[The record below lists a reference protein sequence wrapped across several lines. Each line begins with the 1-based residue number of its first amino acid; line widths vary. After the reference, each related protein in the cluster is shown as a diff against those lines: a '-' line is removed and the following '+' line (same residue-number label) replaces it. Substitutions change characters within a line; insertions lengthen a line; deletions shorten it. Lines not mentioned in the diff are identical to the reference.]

1 MLSTPQP
8 QPVILRKPVESFAE
22 RHIGP
27 RPAEVAR
34 MLAVI
39 ASKNPRFR
47 GKRLSSVE
55 QLVDC
60 TVPQNIR
67 LRTPLRVGGEV
78 SESAATAELRR
89 LAKLNAPMRSFI
101 GQGYYNAHLPA
112 VLRRNVLENPGW
124 YTPYTPYQAE
134 ISQGRLEAMLTFQTM
149 VGDLTGFGMV
159 TSLLDEATAGA
170 EAMAMCR
177 RLCKGRRV
185 FHVDRNVHRHVV
197 DVIRTRAAPLGVEVV
212 VGDARALDAPKLRD
226 ACGVYVQYP
235 DTFGAVADYG
245 ALAASARAAGAK
257 VVAGVDLMALALYRP
272 PSEWGADI
280 VVGSN
285 NRFGLPA
292 GNGGPHSGILATSPQ
307 YQRSMPGRLI
317 GVSKDAAGAPAL
329 RMALQTREQHIK
341 REHATSNICTST
353 ALVSALSGFYGM
365 YHGPQGL
372 ANIAG
377 AIRCKAHLL
386 GEALRR
392 LGVPVAAGET
402 FDTVFCPLGD
412 ARRAAA
418 LQRRCRERGINV
430 REIRDGVSVSLD
442 ETATLQDVQLL
453 VDAFAEG
460 RRVPFTVA
468 ELARTY
474 TVPEVPAA
482 HRRTTPFMTHRK
494 FSAYHSEHAMTR
506 YLHELQ
512 SKDVGLQH
520 HMIPL
525 GSCTMKLNA
534 AAIMA
539 PLTWAEFADV
549 HPFAPEEQ
557 KAGYGALVRELER
570 MLAEITQMSGCSLQ
584 PTSGAAGEYAGMLT
598 VRNYLNATGQG
609 HRRVC
614 LVPQSAHGTNPASCT
629 MAGFDVVVVK
639 CDAKGYID
647 VADFKRKAA
656 QYKDTL
662 GCTMITYPST
672 YGLFEEGVRE
682 LVDTAHLYGAQVY
695 MDGANMNAQVGLTA
709 PGRIGADVC
718 HLNLHKTFAMPH
730 GGGGPGVGPICCAR
744 HLVPYLPGHS
754 AGRTEHTEHTEHTE
768 NTENTEHTKDK
779 EQTKHTKHTENTEH
793 TGLAGRTGGAVSSAP
808 QGNASLLPISW
819 MYIKMLGAGGLK
831 RATQTAILNSN
842 YMAAR
847 LSEHYRIV
855 YTGANGTV
863 GHEFILDCRPFK
875 KYGVEAT
882 DIAKRLMDYGFHGP
896 TMSFP
901 VANTLMVEPTESEPL
916 AEIDRFCDALI
927 QIRQEI
933 RDVAEGRLPRD
944 DNPLRNAPHTAAEVV
959 ARDWT
964 HPYTRERAAFP
975 LEYVRRAKVWPAVKR
990 VNDTYGDL
998 HLRTTLDALPRHDE

>member
-1 MLSTPQP
+1 ML
-8 QPVILRKPVESFAE
+8 
-22 RHIGP
+22 G
-27 RPAEVAR
+27 
-34 MLAVI
+34 VI
-39 ASKNPRFR
+39 ASKNPRFK
-47 GKRLSSVE
+47 GKRLTSVE

-78 SESAATAELRR
+78 SEAAATAELRA
-89 LAKLNAPMRSFI
+89 LAKLNTPMRSFI
-101 GQGYYNAHLPA
+101 GQGYYNSHLPA
-112 VLRRNVLENPGW
+112 VLQRNVLENPGW

-149 VGDLTGFGMV
+149 VSDLTGFKMV
-159 TSLLDEATAGA
+159 TSLLDEATAAA

-177 RLCKGRRV
+177 RLCKGRSA
-185 FHVDRNVHRHVV
+185 FFVDRNVHPHVL
-197 DVIRTRAAPLGVEVV
+197 DVIRTRAAPLGVKVV
-212 VGDARALDAPKLRD
+212 VGDACALSADALREL
-226 ACGVYVQYP
+226 CGVYVQYP

-245 ALAASARAAGAK
+245 ALATRVHAAGAK
-257 VVAGVDLMALALYRP
+257 VVAGVDLLALTLYRP

-280 VVGSN
+280 AVGSS

-292 GNGGPHSGILATSPQ
+292 GNGGPHAGVLATSPQ

-317 GVSKDAAGAPAL
+317 GVSKDAANAPAL

-341 REHATSNICTST
+341 RERATSNICTST
-353 ALVSALSGFYGM
+353 ALISALSGFYGM

-372 ANIAG
+372 TNIAG

-386 GEALRR
+386 SEALRK

-412 ARRAAA
+412 ARRAAD
-418 LQRRCRERGINV
+418 LQRRCRERGYNI
-430 REIRDGVSVSLD
+430 REIRDGVSVSFD
-442 ETATLQDVQLL
+442 ETTTLHDVQQL

-460 RRVPFTVA
+460 KHVPFTVE
-468 ELARTY
+468 ELARTH
-474 TVPEVPAA
+474 TVPAVPTAC
-482 HRRTTPFMTHRK
+482 RRTTPFMTHRN
-494 FSAYHSEHAMTR
+494 FTAYHSEHAMTR
-506 YLHELQ
+506 YLQCLQ
-512 SKDVGLQH
+512 SKDIGLQH

-539 PLTWAEFADV
+539 PLTWPEFAAV
-549 HPFAPEEQ
+549 HPFAPDEQ
-557 KAGYGALVRELER
+557 KAGYTALVRELER
-570 MLAEITQMSGCSLQ
+570 MLAEVTQFSGCSLQ
-584 PTSGAAGEYAGMLT
+584 PNSGAAGEYAGMLT

-614 LVPQSAHGTNPASCT
+614 LIPQSAHGTNPASCT
-629 MAGFDVVVVK
+629 MAGFDVVTVR

-672 YGLFEEGVRE
+672 YGLFEEDIRE

-730 GGGGPGVGPICCAR
+730 GGGGPGVGPICCAK
-744 HLVPYLPGHS
+744 HLVPYLPGHA
-754 AGRTEHTEHTEHTE
+754 AG
-768 NTENTEHTKDK
+768 
-779 EQTKHTKHTENTEH
+779 
-793 TGLAGRTGGAVSSAP
+793 GAALAGRHGGAVASAP

-819 MYIKMLGAGGLK
+819 MYIKMLGSDGLK

-847 LSEHYRIV
+847 LNEHYRIV
-855 YTGANGTV
+855 YTGKNGTV

-882 DIAKRLMDYGFHGP
+882 DIAKRLMDFGFHGP

-916 AEIDRFCDALI
+916 EEIDRFCDALI

-933 RDVAEGRLPRD
+933 RDIAEGRLPRD
-944 DNPLRNAPHTAAEVV
+944 DNPLHNAPHTAAEVV

-964 HPYTRERAAFP
+964 HPYTREHAAFP
-975 LEYVRRAKVWPAVKR
+975 LTYVRQAKVWPAVKR
-990 VNDTYGDL
+990 INDTYGDL